1 MYIRSECFRFIGS
14 NVILL
19 SSGFP
24 TANVPY
30 ETRPPR
36 KLSAAF
42 SVVPNRGQYR
52 SECRFLDGEYF
63 PNLLV
68 LLPEPPGDVA
78 DTRAER

>member
-36 KLSAAF
+36 KLGAPILGCQIKPDSDLNTD
-42 SVVPNRGQYR
+42 S
-52 SECRFLDGEYF
+52 
-63 PNLLV
+63 
-68 LLPEPPGDVA
+68 
-78 DTRAER
+78 